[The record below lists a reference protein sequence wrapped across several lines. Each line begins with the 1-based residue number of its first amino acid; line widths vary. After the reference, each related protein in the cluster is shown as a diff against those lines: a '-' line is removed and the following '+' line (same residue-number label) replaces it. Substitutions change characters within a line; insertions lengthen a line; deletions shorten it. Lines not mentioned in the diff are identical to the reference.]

1 MKPKMFL
8 LSLLSAAVVSAAD
21 FVLPVTADWK
31 SYDIVQ
37 ENIPGAVRLRV
48 KTNKNKFWGHIAHS
62 YPKCVE
68 GQFLQVTLG
77 EMESST
83 AAPMCGNS
91 SRNGGAFGRRGEDC
105 YHRF

>member
-37 ENIPGAVRLRV
+37 ENIP
-48 KTNKNKFWGHIAHS
+48 
-62 YPKCVE
+62 
-68 GQFLQVTLG
+68 
-77 EMESST
+77 
-83 AAPMCGNS
+83 
-91 SRNGGAFGRRGEDC
+91 
-105 YHRF
+105 